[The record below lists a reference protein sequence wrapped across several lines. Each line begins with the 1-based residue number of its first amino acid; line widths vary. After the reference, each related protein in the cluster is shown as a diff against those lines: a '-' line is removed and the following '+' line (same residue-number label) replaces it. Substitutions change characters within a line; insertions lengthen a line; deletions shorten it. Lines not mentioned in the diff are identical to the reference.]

1 MKKGI
6 SVIRLL
12 KIKEGELRDVKL
24 TEGEIDDDVG
34 GAEGREI
41 AGSVWEVGYGLS
53 LSIVMIK

>member
-6 SVIRLL
+6 SVIGLL

-41 AGSVWEVGYGLS
+41 AGCVWEVGYGLS